1 MPPPPSLHDTV
12 ADALGRSGT
21 SRLFGLPGGGPNL
34 DLIGAAAD
42 RGIPFVLA
50 HGESEAAIMAATHG
64 LLTGTPT
71 AVVAT
76 RGPGATSLVNGVAQ
90 ATMDRFPLVA
100 ITDTVPS
107 EQAHRVAH
115 QRVDQRALLA
125 PVTKESI
132 TVGLETPSDRLA
144 ETIAATT
151 TWPFGAVHFDCDPTA
166 AESSARKPAEH
177 EAADPCPGC
186 GAIDQARHLVAAAR
200 SPIVIVGVEAAA
212 QAGVIRPLLD
222 AFGAPVLCTYQAIGT
237 VPTASRLFAGLFTNG
252 ALERPVLD
260 AADLVVTI
268 GLDPVEPIPAAW
280 DRPVPVVELS
290 AVANRAP
297 YLPATVEVVGNLAT
311 TASAVL
317 AAGAH
322 VWADDAGTTFRRVAR
337 ERIDACAVDGNGR
350 LGPVEL
356 MQTLAPAVPESA
368 TVTVDAGAH
377 FLAVMPLIEVPDPYR
392 LLISNGLAT
401 MGFAV
406 PAAIGAAIA
415 RPGCPVVALTGD
427 GGLSMV
433 LAELETIARLAL
445 PITIVCFND
454 AALSLI
460 SLKQRQGQ
468 GDRSAVQYRPVDYAA
483 VASASGVPG
492 TVVESAD
499 ELGAALATGWGR
511 PRLLDVQL
519 DPASY
524 PELIRATRG

>member
-1 MPPPPSLHDTV
+1 MPPLPSLHDTV

-76 RGPGATSLVNGVAQ
+76 RGPGATSLVNGLAQ

-107 EQAHRVAH
+107 DQADRVAH
-115 QRVDQRALLA
+115 QRLDQRALLA

-132 TVGLETPSDRLA
+132 TVGLATPSDRLA

-166 AESSARKPAEH
+166 VEPSDRKSAEH
-177 EAADPCPGC
+177 GAADPGPDC

-212 QAGVIRPLLD
+212 QAGVIRPLLE

-237 VPTASRLFAGLFTNG
+237 VPTTSRLFAGLFTNG

-260 AADLVVTI
+260 AADLVLTI

-280 DRPVPVVELS
+280 DRPVSVVELS
-290 AVANRAP
+290 AVADRAP
-297 YLPATVEVVGNLAT
+297 YLPGTVEIVGDLAS

-317 AAGAH
+317 AGAGAH
-322 VWADDAGTTFRRVAR
+322 VWADDAGTTFRRVVR
-337 ERIDACAVDGNGR
+337 ERIHACAVDGR

-356 MQTLAPAVPESA
+356 VRTLAPAVPETA

-377 FLAVMPLIEVPDPYR
+377 FLAVMPLVEVPDPYR

-460 SLKQRQGQ
+460 GVKQGQ
-468 GDRSAVQYRPVDYAA
+468 GQGGRSAVQYRPVDYAA

-499 ELGAALATGWGR
+499 GLGAALAAGWGR
-511 PRLLDVQL
+511 PRLLDVRL

-524 PELIRATRG
+524 PKLIRATRG